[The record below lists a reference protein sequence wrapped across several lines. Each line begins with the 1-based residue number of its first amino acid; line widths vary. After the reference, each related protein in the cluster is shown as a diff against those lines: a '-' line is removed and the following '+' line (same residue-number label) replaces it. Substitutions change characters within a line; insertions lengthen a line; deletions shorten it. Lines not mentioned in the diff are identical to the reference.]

1 MSLTDFIAV
10 IIATIVNNALA
21 MAWYSPKFLG
31 TVWAK
36 EHQFDLETLKPSPLH
51 FIGAVL
57 VSFLTAFVFS
67 LIINW
72 VGINTS
78 FEGMALGFLIWLG
91 FVVTTHFSG
100 VIWAK
105 KPFKVYLIDTG
116 FQLVSLLIMG
126 AILGFW

>member
-1 MSLTDFIAV
+1 MSLTDFVAV
-10 IIATIVNNALA
+10 IVVTILNNTLA

-31 TVWAK
+31 TLWAK
-36 EHQFDLETLKPSPLH
+36 EHQFDLETLKPTALH
-51 FIGAVL
+51 FAGAIL

-72 VGINTS
+72 VGVATS
-78 FEGMALGFLIWLG
+78 WEGILLAFLIWLG

-105 KPFKVYLIDTG
+105 KPLKVYLIDTG
-116 FQLVSLLIMG
+116 FQLVSLLMMG
-126 AILGFW
+126 AILGYW